1 MERGVPYVTDEGF
14 DYYRGK
20 NREYGAVLE
29 GTLTDVSPVWSQVA
43 FTASGVIR
51 QPWYRRLVQLRQELH
66 K

>member
-29 GTLTDVSPVWSQVA
+29 GTLTAISPVWSQVV
-43 FTASGVIR
+43 FTASGAIS
-51 QPWYRRLVQLRQELH
+51 QPWYHKLIQIRKELH